1 MRAAEAAPE
10 LATWSGTQRRGL
22 VNRVADALAA
32 SSDEAIAIAMA
43 ETGLTH
49 QRLVGEVERT
59 VRQLRLLGEYVEAGR
74 DRPLVSS
81 PAAAADGSD
90 IVTIWVPIGPVAVF
104 AASNF
109 PFAFGVLGTDTA
121 AALAAG
127 CPVIVKGHPAQPR
140 LTALLM
146 RIASSALADAPPGT
160 LSVAPGGIHEGLAL
174 VGAPAVKAV
183 AFTGS
188 MTGGRALMDAAAARP
203 DPIPVYAEM
212 GSLNPV
218 FVMPSALS
226 DESWAATIAASVTGS
241 AGQLCTKPGL
251 VIVPDTVDGRA
262 FATRVA
268 NLVAGAGPV
277 ERMLTPGMAAA
288 HRDWLDRARA
298 IGAATVD
305 AAAGDEETIR
315 PFAIT
320 TTTLD
325 EDLLEEHFGPT
336 TVLCLA
342 PVDQYVA
349 VADRVPGSLTGAIL
363 TGAILAG
370 ESETEHAVIPTL
382 VGRLAQRVGRIVFN
396 GVPTGVAVT
405 DAMHHGGP
413 WPAASNSRYTSVG
426 THAVDRF
433 VRPVALQ
440 GTPPAIAPYIR

>member
-1 MRAAEAAPE
+1 MIEKVAQAAAEAASQ

-22 VNRVADALAA
+22 LDRLADALAA
-32 SSDEAIAIAMA
+32 SGEEAVATAVA
-43 ETGLTH
+43 ETGLTQ
-49 QRLVGEVERT
+49 QRLVAELDRT
-59 VRQLRLLGEYVEAGR
+59 VGQLRLLGEYVDAGR
-74 DRPLVSS
+74 DRPVVSS
-81 PAAAADGSD
+81 PGAAADGSD
-90 IVTIWVPIGPVAVF
+90 IVTIWLPIGPVAVF

-127 CPVIVKGHPAQPR
+127 CPVIVKGHPAQPT

-146 RIASSALADAPPGT
+146 RIANSALVDAPAGT
-160 LSVAPGGIHEGLAL
+160 LSLAPGGVPEGLAL
-174 VGAPAVKAV
+174 VGAPQVKAV

-188 MTGGRALMDAAAARP
+188 MAGGRALMDAAAARP

-226 DESWAATIAASVTGS
+226 DESWAATLATSVTGS

-251 VIVPDTVDGRA
+251 VVIPDTVDGQA
-262 FATRVA
+262 FATKVA
-268 NLVAGAGPV
+268 DLVAGAGPV

-288 HRDWLDRARA
+288 HLDWLGRASSTE
-298 IGAATVD
+298 TV
-305 AAAGDEETIR
+305 AVAPGDEETIR
-315 PFAIT
+315 PFAVT
-320 TTTLD
+320 TRTLD
-325 EDLLEEHFGPT
+325 HHVLEEHFGPT

-342 PVDQYVA
+342 PIEQYVA
-349 VADRVPGSLTGAIL
+349 LVDRIPGSLA
-363 TGAILAG
+363 GAILAG
-370 ESETEHAVIPTL
+370 DSAAEQAVIPSL
-382 VGRLAQRVGRIVFN
+382 VGRLAQRVGRIIFN

-413 WPAASNSRYTSVG
+413 WPAASNARYTSVG

-440 GTPPAIAPYIR
+440 GAPSAIAPYIT

>member
-1 MRAAEAAPE
+1 MRRSPLLPPRPGSRSSALVAE
-10 LATWSGTQRRGL
+10 L
-22 VNRVADALAA
+22 D
-32 SSDEAIAIAMA
+32 
-43 ETGLTH
+43 
-49 QRLVGEVERT
+49 RT
-59 VRQLRLLGEYVEAGR
+59 VRQLRLFGAYVEAGR
-74 DRPLVSS
+74 DRPVISS
-81 PAAAADGSD
+81 PGAAADGAD
-90 IVTIWVPIGPVAVF
+90 IVTIWVPVGPVAVF

-127 CPVIVKGHPAQPR
+127 CPVIVKGHPAQPT
-140 LTALLM
+140 LTALLT
-146 RIASSALADAPPGT
+146 RIANESIADAPKGT
-160 LSVAPGGIHEGLAL
+160 LSFAPGGVEEGLAL
-174 VGAPAVKAV
+174 VSAPAVKAV

-188 MTGGRALMDAAAARP
+188 LKGGRALMDAAAARP

-226 DESWAATIAASVTGS
+226 DESWAATLATSVTGS

-251 VIVPDTVDGRA
+251 VVVPDTVDGRA
-262 FATRVA
+262 FAAKVA
-268 NLVAGAGPV
+268 DLVAAAGPV

-288 HRDWLDRARA
+288 HRDWLSRASRTE
-298 IGAATVD
+298 TV
-305 AAAGDEETIR
+305 AVAPGDEDTIR
-315 PFAIT
+315 PFAVT

-325 EDLLEEHFGPT
+325 DDVLEEHFGPT

-342 PVDQYVA
+342 PVEQYVA
-349 VADRVPGSLTGAIL
+349 LADRVPGSLAGAIL
-363 TGAILAG
+363 SADSTPEEGVAA
-370 ESETEHAVIPTL
+370 L
-382 VGRLAQRVGRIVFN
+382 VSRLAQRVGRIIFN
-396 GVPTGVAVT
+396 GVPTGVAVA

-440 GTPPAIAPYIR
+440 GSPSAIAPYVAVVRPRCTPDADGGDAERDSARHVVRSGRCGGLRRT